1 MPATD
6 PSSAE
11 SVPGTAHLPALLELP
26 ERLNIAERFLDARC
40 REGRGERV
48 ALRTDRGDLTYR
60 EVKTLAERW
69 GRVLAESGVGCEQRV
84 LVALPDGADFVA
96 ALFGALKLGAV
107 VVMANPALPGGDA
120 EWLLELTRAR
130 AVVTTATVAPAFTEA
145 ATRLGSRLPHPPV
158 VLAADDERT
167 ARRVAETPAGLATF
181 VTARDDPALWL
192 FSGGTTGR
200 PKAAVQ
206 THGAFA
212 NTTALYGQRVLGMT
226 ESDIT
231 LAVPKLYF
239 GYATGANLFF
249 PFSVGAS
256 AVLFPEATSAE
267 RIVEQLRR
275 HRPTVLINVP
285 SMIHKMMQL
294 PDLSGADLAS
304 LRLMSSAGEAL
315 PVELYQ
321 LWRARFDVEILDGLG
336 TAEMW
341 HVFLSNRPG
350 AVKPGTLGQVVPGF
364 EVKVCDEDGRELPR
378 GETGWLWVRGA
389 SRAWGYW
396 QELERSKQGFR
407 GEWYVSG
414 DLIRMDAE
422 GYVTYCGRG
431 DELLKVSGK
440 WLAPAEVEG
449 CLLLHPAVSEAAVV
463 GREDGNGLMK
473 PVAFVVAQ
481 QRYEGLELELQEFVR
496 ARLDAYKAPR
506 QVMVVEALPRTHL
519 GKVDRGRLRRAGA

>member
-6 PSSAE
+6 PAST
-11 SVPGTAHLPALLELP
+11 PGTAHLPVPLELP

-48 ALRTDRGDLTYR
+48 ALRTDQGVLTYR
-60 EVKTLAERW
+60 EVMSLAERW

-84 LVALPDGADFVA
+84 LVALPDGADFVG

-130 AVVTTATVAPAFTEA
+130 AVVTTAAVAPAFADA
-145 ATRLGSRLPHPPV
+145 AARLGARLPHLPV
-158 VLAADDERT
+158 VLAADEERT
-167 ARRVAETPAGLATF
+167 ARRVAEAPAGLPTF
-181 VTARDDPALWL
+181 LTHKDDPALWL

-212 NTTALYGQRVLGMT
+212 NTTALYGQRVLGLG
-226 ESDIT
+226 EDDIT

-256 AVLFPEATSAE
+256 AVLFAEASSAE
-267 RIVEQLRR
+267 RITEQLRR

-285 SMIHKMMQL
+285 SMIHKML
-294 PDLSGADLAS
+294 LDPALADADLAS
-304 LRLMSSAGEAL
+304 LRLITSAGEAL
-315 PVELYQ
+315 PAELHQ
-321 LWRARFDVEILDGLG
+321 RWRQRFDVEILDGLG

-341 HVFLSNRPG
+341 HVFISNRPG

-364 EVKVCDEDGRELPR
+364 EVKVCDEEGRELPR
-378 GETGWLWVRGA
+378 GETGWLWVRGS
-389 SRAWGYW
+389 SRALGYW
-396 QELERSKQGFR
+396 QALERSKQGFR

-414 DLIRMDAE
+414 DLVSMDAE
-422 GYVTYCGRG
+422 GFVTYCGRG

-449 CLLLHPAVSEAAVV
+449 CLLLHPAVAEAAVV
-463 GREDGNGLMK
+463 GQQDANGLMK
-473 PVAFVVAQ
+473 PVAYVVARQ
-481 QRYEGLELELQEFVR
+481 AREGLGPELQDFVR

-506 QVMVVEALPRTHL
+506 QVMLVDALPRTHL
-519 GKVDRGRLRRAGA
+519 GKVDRGQLRRAAATR